1 MTPPRP
7 RPRHKPPPQSATGTP
22 PRRRRRW
29 RVAAVLRIWLSRHAQ
44 AAVGALGRFLRS
56 PLAALMSIAVVAIAA
71 ALPALLYVLLDNST
85 RLLTSWEGAGSL
97 TLFLRP
103 EVSDGAARKL
113 ADQIAK
119 REDVSG
125 VQLIGRSEGLAE
137 FRRLSGFGA
146 ALDALGENPFPAVLV
161 VHGRTADAG
170 ATPTPTLLEA
180 LRQLPEADVA
190 QADQDWVKRFQAFS
204 ALGRRITGVLA
215 ALLAAGVLFVI
226 GNTLRLEIRDREAEI
241 EITALVGGTPAFIRR
256 PFLYLG
262 LWLGLLGGL
271 LGWLVTVIALATLDG
286 PVSRLAA
293 LYQSD
298 FTLHGGGL
306 GLFAGMIGAGILL
319 GLAGAWLAVGRRLGV
334 ALPR

>member
-1 MTPPRP
+1 MNPARP
-7 RPRHKPPPQSATGTP
+7 KTERAPGERAPRH
-22 PRRRRRW
+22 RRRS

-56 PLAALMSIAVVAIAA
+56 PLAALMSVAVVALAA
-71 ALPALLYVLLDNST
+71 ALPALLYVLLDNAD
-85 RLLTSWEGAGSL
+85 RLLASWEGAGSV

-103 EVSDGAARKL
+103 EVDDGAARKL
-113 ADQIAK
+113 ADQLVA
-119 REDVSG
+119 RGDVER
-125 VQLIGRSEGLAE
+125 VRVIGRSEGLAE

-161 VHGRTADAG
+161 VHARGGDASGAPAAD
-170 ATPTPTLLEA
+170 LLAA

-190 QADQDWVKRFQAFS
+190 QADQDWVQRFQAFA
-204 ALGRRITGVLA
+204 ALAQRITAVLA
-215 ALLAAGVLFVI
+215 MLLAAGVLFVI
-226 GNTLRLEIRDREAEI
+226 GNTLRLEIRDRHAEI

-262 LWLGLLGGL
+262 AWLGLLGGL
-271 LGWLVTVIALATLDG
+271 VGWLVTILALAALGG
-286 PVSRLAA
+286 PVARLAA
-293 LYQSD
+293 LYHSD
-298 FTLHGGGL
+298 FALHGGGL
-306 GLFAGMIGAGILL
+306 GLFAAVLGAGTLL

>member
-1 MTPPRP
+1 V
-7 RPRHKPPPQSATGTP
+7 SAL
-22 PRRRRRW
+22 PRRQAAKAEKTVSTRPRRRW
-29 RVAAVLRIWLSRHAQ
+29 RLATVLRTWLSRHAQ
-44 AAVGALGRFLRS
+44 AAVGALGRFLGS
-56 PLAALMSIAVVAIAA
+56 PLGALMSIAVVAIAA
-71 ALPALLYVLLDNST
+71 ALPAFLYVMLDNSA

-97 TLFLRP
+97 TLFLKP
-103 EVSDGAARKL
+103 EISDGGARKL
-113 ADQIAK
+113 ADQIGK
-119 REDVSG
+119 RSDVAR
-125 VQLIGRSEGLAE
+125 VQMISRSEALAE

-161 VHGRTADAG
+161 VQARDAG
-170 ATPTPTLLEA
+170 TAGTPAALLEA

-190 QADQDWVKRFQAFS
+190 QADQDWVRRFQAFA
-204 ALGRRITGVLA
+204 ALGQRLTGVLA
-215 ALLAAGVLFVI
+215 VLLAAGVLFVI
-226 GNTLRLEIRDREAEI
+226 GNTLRLEIRDRHAEI

-271 LGWLVTVIALATLDG
+271 LGWLVTVIALAAIDG

-298 FTLHGGGL
+298 FALQGGGL
-306 GLFAGMIGAGILL
+306 TLFAAMIAAGTLL